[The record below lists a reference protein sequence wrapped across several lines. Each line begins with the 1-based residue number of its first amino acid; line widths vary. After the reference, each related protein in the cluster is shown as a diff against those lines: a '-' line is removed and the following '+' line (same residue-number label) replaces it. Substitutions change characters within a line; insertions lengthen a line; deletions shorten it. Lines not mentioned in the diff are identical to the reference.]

1 MYLIDRKINEIV
13 QGDVDIF
20 IISVSI
26 ENTDNISQS
35 TCMYV
40 CMYVCMYTVYLFHFN
55 TLLLILLNVYV

>member
-40 CMYVCMYTVYLFHFN
+40 CMYTVYLFHFN